1 MRVVAI
7 GLGGAG
13 CRIVDKLYA
22 TDRRS
27 SKVACVQ
34 SLAIDVDE
42 ATLKQLGGLPEKGK
56 VFFPAINMETNAEE
70 SGPGSHT
77 ATIDIGEIV
86 SRVQNFESGETDAII
101 ICCGLGGS
109 MVDVAPHIITALRSS
124 VVEPIFGL
132 VTLPCLAEGERRSS
146 KAADDIDMLQSLL
159 DGIILFDN
167 ETWYKKIIADKA
179 HLKTREK
186 GFAEKMGLKK
196 GEQEF
201 SPAQATY
208 ALLNEGIVRR
218 ISLILRAGEF
228 KADGGIDLAEVVLD
242 SGEVLNTMKG
252 MGFITIGYAVERLPS
267 DPFSFLSKLKPASI
281 FDEEQKKK
289 ASRIVELAKQAIYH
303 EVSTPCDMTSAHKAL
318 ILIAGPSHELSM
330 KGFMT
335 VRKWIDR
342 SIAGLETRSGDYPV
356 MNTKNVA
363 IIIMLSGLENIPRI
377 TEIREIRTHYN
388 ANRQSGQNRVRDQF
402 DSTERTRIEDRFE
415 EKDDFFKQ
423 DAGSIKDEMIILP
436 VRQRSENITT
446 RQSPESSTPSRKQPY
461 GKSQEISDNE
471 FAENTHGPM
480 KKPSVEGENQELSP
494 QIRGKPHSHEFLS
507 SSHTPEKREGGSTSQ
522 IASKSQ
528 RVIITNAT
536 EENSTVTK
544 KPDHHPDH
552 MPIGHVKSNNEH
564 HQVANHEKPLQSNR
578 PEDAGTRSRDLE
590 RQLIVREL
598 QRQRVIAISG
608 HTSKSAPGSRS
619 QPDFPK
625 TQESRQILSK
635 NSKIVK
641 DVEPPSPAGS
651 AEELPVRTRVL
662 ITKKRERSSHTD
674 GDRDKPLEESI
685 VPDVDAT
692 EIDNPPE
699 IMNVKDRDIK
709 IKEPAFK
716 AKDDIFEGKMVKKTL
731 TPLARDS
738 GLLHTN
744 IKSKKAAD
752 VISKTDERSQ
762 TEEKMDSDTD
772 SPQSSDKKNS
782 KHDDISWV

>member
-34 SLAIDVDE
+34 GLAIDVDE
-42 ATLKQLGGLPEKGK
+42 NTLKQLGGLAEKGK
-56 VFFPAINMETNAEE
+56 VFFPALNLETTGEE
-70 SGPGSHT
+70 AGSGSNT

-124 VVEPIFGL
+124 IVEPIFGL

-167 ETWYKKIIADKA
+167 ETWYKKIIAEKA
-179 HLKTREK
+179 HLKRREK
-186 GFAEKMGLKK
+186 GFAEKLGLKK
-196 GEQEF
+196 EEKEL

-252 MGFITIGYAVERLPS
+252 MGFITIGYAVDRLPS

-318 ILIAGPSHELSM
+318 VLIAGPSHELSM

-363 IIIMLSGLENIPRI
+363 IIVMLSGLENIPRI
-377 TEIREIRTHYN
+377 TEIREIREHFKSDK
-388 ANRQSGQNRVRDQF
+388 QSGQIL
-402 DSTERTRIEDRFE
+402 ERTQIASFDKKEIEENLDERLY
-415 EKDDFFKQ
+415 
-423 DAGSIKDEMIILP
+423 GSKPGTDSRDEMVILP
-436 VRQRSENITT
+436 VRQRTDNLPTAARSE
-446 RQSPESSTPSRKQPY
+446 PSRQGRVPGVDLQRDVDSRLTETNHQPL
-461 GKSQEISDNE
+461 GAHSNEEAFMEASQT
-471 FAENTHGPM
+471 A
-480 KKPSVEGENQELSP
+480 GEKVPYKAAAPALSP
-494 QIRGKPHSHEFLS
+494 LIKDTGI
-507 SSHTPEKREGGSTSQ
+507 KR
-522 IASKSQ
+522 IVPPRQ
-528 RVIITNAT
+528 RVLVTHST
-536 EENSTVTK
+536 EENTTKRFLPSSDRGTNEPGTNGINDSLPVST
-544 KPDHHPDH
+544 
-552 MPIGHVKSNNEH
+552 
-564 HQVANHEKPLQSNR
+564 HERNPQGNIQ
-578 PEDAGTRSRDLE
+578 PEKTGARSKDLE

-598 QRQRVIAISG
+598 QRQRVLAISG
-608 HTSKSAPGSRS
+608 HTHKAVPSLHKHQAHAPES
-619 QPDFPK
+619 P
-625 TQESRQILSK
+625 TQQVQSGISTNTRNAESPVQ
-635 NSKIVK
+635 
-641 DVEPPSPAGS
+641 AG
-651 AEELPVRTRVL
+651 EIGDMPYKKRVL
-662 ITKKRERSSHTD
+662 VSRKNENKPQIDSADYKPVGESKLSDAGQAQPFSDDNLPGNPDTDEREIS
-674 GDRDKPLEESI
+674 
-685 VPDVDAT
+685 
-692 EIDNPPE
+692 
-699 IMNVKDRDIK
+699 
-709 IKEPAFK
+709 IKEPDYK
-716 AKDDIFEGKMVKKTL
+716 AKDEIFDGKVVRKTL
-731 TPLARDS
+731 TPPARDS
-738 GLLHTN
+738 GLIHTE
-744 IKSKKAAD
+744 IKSRKATGTVPNSDED
-752 VISKTDERSQ
+752 VL
-762 TEEKMDSDTD
+762 EEGTGSDGL
-772 SPQSSDKKNS
+772 PKRRDKKNL
-782 KHDDISWV
+782 KKDDISWI